1 MEENDQKYMQ
11 LALDEAREAAH
22 AGEVPVGAV
31 VTLDGQ
37 VIARASNRTLRDCD
51 PTAHAEIVALR
62 AAARAASNHR
72 ILGPSWMDVS
82 KRYKGQTT
90 YKYSMSGSNAP
101 DAKTYPLVD
110 GLVMK
115 ISRGGAGNWGSEPMI
130 SNNALRNK
138 QGEIRR
144 IVQLILGLDK

>member
-1 MEENDQKYMQ
+1 MK
-11 LALDEAREAAH
+11 LTI
-22 AGEVPVGAV
+22 AGM
-31 VTLDGQ
+31 
-37 VIARASNRTLRDCD
+37 
-51 PTAHAEIVALR
+51 
-62 AAARAASNHR
+62 AAAGLIYAGSALAVDMPPEVQDFHCDGCHAINHR

-130 SNNALRNK
+130 ANNALRNK

-144 IVQLILGLDK
+144 IVQFILGLDK